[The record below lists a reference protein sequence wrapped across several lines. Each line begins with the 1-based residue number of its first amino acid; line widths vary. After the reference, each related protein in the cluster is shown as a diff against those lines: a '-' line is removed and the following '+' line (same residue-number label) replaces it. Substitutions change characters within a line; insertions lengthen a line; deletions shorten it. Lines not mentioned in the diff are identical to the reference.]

1 MAEKY
6 TKKCVCNKGDL
17 LDLHLRHIFVG
28 RPVMMMMM
36 MMMMIGRMRRLM
48 MVTCFCAMVDWRKA
62 GQIWEVLTITNVWHA
77 TNRIWTCAEP
87 EFRLCWMKLRSIDNP
102 YTTATQ
108 FVIISHMS
116 LFIGSLSY
124 GSNSKT
130 ISRSIWIWHVRC
142 WIGINMISGAS
153 TFPDVN

>member
-48 MVTCFCAMVDWRKA
+48 MVTCFCAMVD
-62 GQIWEVLTITNVWHA
+62 
-77 TNRIWTCAEP
+77 
-87 EFRLCWMKLRSIDNP
+87 
-102 YTTATQ
+102 
-108 FVIISHMS
+108 
-116 LFIGSLSY
+116 
-124 GSNSKT
+124 
-130 ISRSIWIWHVRC
+130 
-142 WIGINMISGAS
+142 
-153 TFPDVN
+153 